1 MSNKNIVL
9 ALLILIWYVVMFGFC
24 VPFLIS
30 APSDIAS
37 ILGAGL
43 AIVHV
48 MVPILWFNREK
59 KEDIKKDVV

>member
-9 ALLILIWYVVMFGFC
+9 GLTILVWYAIMFGFC

-30 APSDIAS
+30 APSDIAA

-48 MVPILWFNREK
+48 LVPILWYNREK
-59 KEDIKKDVV
+59 KEDKKDSV